1 MVDCLSSVNTHKK
14 PPTGRPRV
22 FIAVGVRTVFY
33 QIVCNLSKECY
44 NLAAM
49 RYERTDE
56 IFLCIGVRGFDYKGF
71 LESRL
76 LPEDK

>member
-1 MVDCLSSVNTHKK
+1 
-14 PPTGRPRV
+14 
-22 FIAVGVRTVFY
+22 
-33 QIVCNLSKECY
+33 
-44 NLAAM
+44 M

-56 IFLCIGVRGFDYKGF
+56 IFLCIGVRGFDYEGF